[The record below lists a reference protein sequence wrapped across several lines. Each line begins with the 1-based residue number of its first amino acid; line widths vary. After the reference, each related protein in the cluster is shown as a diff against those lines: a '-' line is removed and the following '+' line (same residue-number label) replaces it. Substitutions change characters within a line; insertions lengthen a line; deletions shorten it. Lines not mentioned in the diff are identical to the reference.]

1 MGMDYEE
8 GLSYNERV
16 LDTIDI
22 KPYLTKGVDI
32 REVQDQLENDYSY
45 IVKDDYCMDGE
56 LFNFMDHY
64 DFKRYLEH
72 RYGIKI
78 NYWEEEHYVIV

>member
-1 MGMDYEE
+1 MDYEE

-32 REVQDQLENDYSY
+32 REVQDQLEDDYGH
-45 IVKDDYCMDGE
+45 IVKDDYCMEGE
-56 LFNFMDHY
+56 LFNFMDTY
-64 DFKRYLEH
+64 DFKRYLEY

-78 NYWEEEHYVIV
+78 NYWEEVHYEII